1 MITERIQALIDRH
14 VAGSPRARELL
25 RQLDGRSMQISAR
38 YTPWHVTLLASTTQL
53 QLSRSATTAD
63 VTLSGSPMALLSLL
77 RESPDDVIRRGDAT
91 LVGDAEIASRFQEL
105 LQLLRPD
112 LEAGLAQ
119 VVGDVPAYGAGS
131 LLRKALD
138 YGRSTVNTQM
148 ANAGEYLTHEK
159 RLLVPRTEAAQFLT
173 DVDALREQTDRLAA
187 RVAALEAQSAPTPH
201 GAPGSRSAP

>member
-25 RQLDGRSMQISAR
+25 QQLDGRSMQITAR
-38 YTPWHVTLLASTTQL
+38 YTPWRITLLASSTQL

-63 VTLSGSPMALLSLL
+63 VRLSGSPMALLSLL
-77 RESPDDVIRRGDAT
+77 LESPDDVIRRGDVT
-91 LVGDAEIASRFQEL
+91 LFGDAELATRFQEL

-112 LEAGLAQ
+112 LEASLAQ
-119 VVGDVPAYGAGS
+119 VIGDVPAFGAGS
-131 LLRKALD
+131 LLRKALGH
-138 YGRSTVNTQM
+138 GRSVLDTQ
-148 ANAGEYLTHEK
+148 ASNVGEYLTHEK

-173 DVDALREQTDRLAA
+173 DVDALREQSDRLAA

-201 GAPGSRSAP
+201 GAADSRSAP